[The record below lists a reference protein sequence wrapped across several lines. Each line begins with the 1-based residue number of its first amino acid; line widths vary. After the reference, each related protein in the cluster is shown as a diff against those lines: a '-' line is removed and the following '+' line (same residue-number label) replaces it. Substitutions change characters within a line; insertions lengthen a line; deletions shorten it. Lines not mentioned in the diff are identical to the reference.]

1 MEIVVIGA
9 GLAGVEAANVITKF
23 GIKVKLFEMKPKKFS
38 PAHRLNT
45 FAELVCSNSLK
56 SKLLT
61 NASGLL
67 KEEMKVFGSLVMEA
81 AQATS
86 VEAGQALA
94 VDRYKFSE
102 YITQKIKQNG
112 LVEVIHEEVTEVP
125 RNKVVVVCTG
135 PLTTQKL
142 LSDISKL
149 CSSKNL
155 YFFDAAAPI
164 VLKDS
169 IDFSKAFFASR
180 YNKGSNDYINCP
192 MTKEEYERFY
202 WELVNAEVI
211 EVKDFEKDLLFEGC
225 MPIEEMARRGIETM
239 RYGPLKPVGIIDP
252 RTGKVPYAVV
262 QLRKDTQDGKLYN
275 MVGFQTRLKWGE
287 QKRVFRLIPGL
298 ENAEFVRYGV
308 MHKNSY
314 INSPEVLTKYLFLK
328 KYPSIFFAGQITG
341 VEGYLE
347 SAATGIIA
355 GINAARQVLGKEP
368 VSLPPNTCI
377 GALIE
382 YITTPKKDFQPMNA
396 NYGIISIDDKI
407 AKVKDKEKRKLL
419 IAQKSLDICK
429 EVANKIF
436 V

>member
-9 GLAGVEAANVITKF
+9 GLAGVEAANAITKF

-38 PAHRLNT
+38 PAHKIDT

-102 YITQKIKQNG
+102 YITQKIKQNE
-112 LVEVIHEEVTEVP
+112 LIEVIHEEVTEVP
-125 RNKVVVVCTG
+125 RDKVVVVSTG
-135 PLTTQKL
+135 PLTTESL

-149 CSSKNL
+149 CENKNL

-164 VLKDS
+164 VLRDS

-225 MPIEEMARRGIETM
+225 MPIEEMARRGIDTM
-239 RYGPLKPVGIIDP
+239 RFGPLKPVELLTQGLAKCRTLLYSSEKTPRMESFII
-252 RTGKVPYAVV
+252 
-262 QLRKDTQDGKLYN
+262 
-275 MVGFQTRLKWGE
+275 W
-287 QKRVFRLIPGL
+287 
-298 ENAEFVRYGV
+298 
-308 MHKNSY
+308 
-314 INSPEVLTKYLFLK
+314 
-328 KYPSIFFAGQITG
+328 
-341 VEGYLE
+341 
-347 SAATGIIA
+347 
-355 GINAARQVLGKEP
+355 
-368 VSLPPNTCI
+368 
-377 GALIE
+377 
-382 YITTPKKDFQPMNA
+382 
-396 NYGIISIDDKI
+396 
-407 AKVKDKEKRKLL
+407 
-419 IAQKSLDICK
+419 
-429 EVANKIF
+429 
-436 V
+436 